1 MKRECK
7 RCGKTFD
14 REELEEH
21 HLIPTELL
29 DKELSDR
36 LRVLLCEYCH
46 NWATGK
52 FVDEGIIWLP
62 NSKNLKVKE

>member
-1 MKRECK
+1 VKRECK
-7 RCGKTFD
+7 RCGKKLD

-36 LRVLLCEYCH
+36 LRVLLCEHCH
-46 NWATGK
+46 NWTTEEFAE
-52 FVDEGIIWLP
+52 EGTIWLP